1 MGLALALA
9 AGLISWFAGNWS
21 SAPKLQFYAAIA
33 TFVIIVLFALG
44 MHIKIIKDIN
54 KLCDKFNKKI
64 VKRGRPAKNSKKN
77 AEILSI
83 PLEKNIEEVVSVETC
98 CELEEKS

>member
-1 MGLALALA
+1 MASLKKNR
-9 AGLISWFAGNWS
+9 F
-21 SAPKLQFYAAIA
+21 
-33 TFVIIVLFALG
+33 
-44 MHIKIIKDIN
+44 IKDIN

-64 VKRGRPAKNSKKN
+64 IKRGRPAKNSKKN
-77 AEILSI
+77 VEILSI